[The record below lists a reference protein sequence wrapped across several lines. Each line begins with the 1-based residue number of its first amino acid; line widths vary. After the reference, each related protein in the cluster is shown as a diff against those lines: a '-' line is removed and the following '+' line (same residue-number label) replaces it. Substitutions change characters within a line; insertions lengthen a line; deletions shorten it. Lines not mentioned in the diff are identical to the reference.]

1 MVRQSSSADDHG
13 TTSISGETLP
23 ARDDASAIL
32 SYLFS
37 GPLTFGGMGYGLDY
51 WLGTNFI
58 VAIGILLGIAMS
70 IYVIWLRYGG
80 S

>member
-1 MVRQSSSADDHG
+1 MEQRQAGGSNAK
-13 TTSISGETLP
+13 TTSAEIP
-23 ARDDASAIL
+23 PFRDDASSIL

-37 GPLTFGGMGYGLDY
+37 GPLTFGGIGYGLDY
-51 WLGTNFI
+51 WLGTTFV